1 MHGRW
6 LIQTV
11 SVSVGKKVYS
21 TYSTKVPLSIRIWR
35 YMYTDSMRYEVL
47 FYNFKSSWLFCIL
60 YNSSLGF
67 HRSDSVPFSRSCL
80 YKVSDQNN
88 SSCFLQEYFYSA
100 LLAVDKQNFSI
111 APPSLSPPSSHSK
124 KIFKKVFFYL
134 HAVRKWLVRLVIDT
148 VSAYLLLTARTRF
161 RCHRWLC
168 RQGVDIYSHWLRGHG
183 DDMVVD
189 YLDTTMTSIHRHQ
202 R

>member
-1 MHGRW
+1 MSVKKCTVHILQRFPCPSVYEGTCMYCI
-6 LIQTV
+6 LIV
-11 SVSVGKKVYS
+11 WG
-21 TYSTKVPLSIRIWR
+21 
-35 YMYTDSMRYEVL
+35 MRYCSITSNPADYFVFYTTQFLASTEVIQFHFQGAVYTRYQIKITLLVFFRNTFILLYLLLTNRILVSRRLL
-47 FYNFKSSWLFCIL
+47 FRPPQS
-60 YNSSLGF
+60 
-67 HRSDSVPFSRSCL
+67 HR
-80 YKVSDQNN
+80 
-88 SSCFLQEYFYSA
+88 
-100 LLAVDKQNFSI
+100 
-111 APPSLSPPSSHSK
+111 K

-202 R
+202 W